1 MSTEPLKTPEPPDA
15 GRAAVA
21 PGSTLRVVEAG
32 WAARPRSGRRFLVGS
47 EEIRFLEGDVLLVR
61 TDRGDLL
68 AKALQASG
76 RSSLPADGYMRVVR
90 RVAPAEADALLA
102 RVEAREQEARVAYV
116 DLVRKHDLDMHL
128 SDVEVM
134 QDGRVLFSFTAP
146 GRVDFRGLVRDLASA
161 MRARIELRQIGVRDE
176 ARCTGGLG
184 PCGLPL
190 CCASFLRDFTAVTIR
205 MAKVQGLVPN
215 PQKVSGLCG
224 RLMCCLA
231 YEHPCYCEAQKGF
244 PKVGAMVMTPKGEG
258 KVKELQI
265 LRQAVRVSLGPGMF
279 EEFPL
284 VDVQW
289 KGAPKAGETGAAP
302 SEDEGEAE
310 AEDTPDL
317 KGLED

>member
-1 MSTEPLKTPEPPDA
+1 MSTESQKTSETPDV
-15 GRAAVA
+15 GRAAVV
-21 PGSTLRVVEAG
+21 PGSNVRVVEAG
-32 WAARPRSGRRFLVGS
+32 WAVRPRSGRRFLVGS
-47 EEIRFLEGDVLLVR
+47 EEGRFSKDDVLLVR
-61 TDRGDLL
+61 TERGDLL
-68 AKALQASG
+68 ATALQSSE

-90 RVAPAEADALLA
+90 RIAPVEADALLA
-102 RVEAREQEARVAYV
+102 RAESREQEARVAFV
-116 DLVRKHDLDMHL
+116 DLVRRHDLDMHL
-128 SDVEVM
+128 SDVEILH
-134 QDGRVLFSFTAP
+134 DGRVIFAFTAP

-161 MRARIELRQIGVRDE
+161 MHARIELRQIGVRDE

-231 YEHPCYCEAQKGF
+231 YEHPSYCEMQKAF

-265 LRQAVRVSLGPGMF
+265 LRNTVRVSLGPGMF

-289 KGAPKAGETGAAP
+289 KGSPKGGEAAAIP
-302 SEDEGEAE
+302 EDESEEPAE
-310 AEDTPDL
+310 L